1 MSGAYKY
8 LFGLVWLIVDKLFK
22 VNLLVVCMV
31 RVDFLGTGQAIP
43 TASRNHSAVL
53 LSYKNE
59 NILVDCGEGT
69 QRQFRKARINPG
81 KVTRLL
87 ITHWHGDHVLG
98 IPGLIQTLALSKYN
112 KTLYIYGPKGTKKF
126 ISEIIGI
133 FVQVLKIKIE
143 VKEVDGKFF
152 ENDDFS
158 LIAEGLDH
166 GIPANGYAFVEKD
179 KNRLDKVKLKK
190 ALKGLSMGK
199 EDEVKLGKLRSGK
212 DVVIDGKKIK
222 SKGLVYSQKGK
233 KISFIFDTGKCAGAL
248 KLAKDSDLAVMESTY
263 SDAEARLA
271 GEYHHLTTSMAAEIA
286 KKSNVKELVLTHIS
300 QRFEY
305 KEKKLLSEAKKIFKN
320 VRIARDL
327 MSVEV

>member
-1 MSGAYKY
+1 
-8 LFGLVWLIVDKLFK
+8 
-22 VNLLVVCMV
+22 
-31 RVDFLGTGQAIP
+31 
-43 TASRNHSAVL
+43 
-53 LSYKNE
+53 
-59 NILVDCGEGT
+59 VDCGEGT
-69 QRQFRKARINPG
+69 QRQFRKAKINPG

-126 ISEIIGI
+126 INEIIGI

-158 LIAEGLDH
+158 LTAEKLDH
-166 GIPANGYAFVEKD
+166 GIPSNGYAFVEKD
-179 KNRLDKVKLKK
+179 KNRLDKAKLKK
-190 ALKGLSMGK
+190 ALKGLKMGK
-199 EDEVKLGKLRSGK
+199 KDEVKLGKLRSGK

-233 KISFIFDTGKCAGAL
+233 KISFIFDTGKCSGAS

-263 SDAEARLA
+263 SNDEVELA
-271 GEYHHLTTSMAAEIA
+271 GKYHHLTTSMAAEIA
-286 KKSNVKELVLTHIS
+286 KKAGVKELVLTHIS

-305 KEKKLLSEAKKIFKN
+305 KEKKLLKEAREVFKN
-320 VRIARDL
+320 TRIARDL
-327 MSVEV
+327 MTVEV